1 MVPVIERADLG
12 FAMLLNL
19 ASVCNAEDKAV
30 LWGFISRYAPEATPA
45 TAPML
50 DSLAGYALNYYRDFV
65 KPTKRYR
72 QPTDQERAALADPP
86 PPRAALPEDA
96 RAASFQNE
104 VHPFGKPPRCATPPV
119 WFRAPFTA

>member
-72 QPTDQERAALADPP
+72 QPTDQERAALADL
-86 PPRAALPEDA
+86 RAALAALPDDA
-96 RAASFQNE
+96 GAEAFQNE
-104 VHPFGKPPRCATPPV
+104 VYAVGKRSEEHTSELQSLM
-119 WFRAPFTA
+119 RNS